1 MVRSTKSEASQP
13 PPRKRGAFLTREYIG
28 AMALELA
35 RMARGDGDERLARQL
50 DQAAEIAAGPQGLSQ
65 NQQQG

>member
-1 MVRSTKSEASQP
+1 
-13 PPRKRGAFLTREYIG
+13 
-28 AMALELA
+28 MALELA